1 MKSLVLDT
9 RILSKNINISL
20 GDNGNKYVDLYKI
33 FKFFSTS
40 VDIFPFLAIRH
51 NNQNKVKIDTGFL
64 EKNLIKNWSWNL
76 KSGFEVDES
85 MEIISP
91 KGLLIKVKSENDYI
105 DFHILEDG
113 RMYVKFTKPC
123 DLNNFKKSLGYSNI
137 NKAIEFINTEIKE
150 SFINFPCS
158 LEIDCFFSINS

>member
-91 KGLLIKVKSENDYI
+91 KGLLIKVKSEND
-105 DFHILEDG
+105 
-113 RMYVKFTKPC
+113 
-123 DLNNFKKSLGYSNI
+123 
-137 NKAIEFINTEIKE
+137 
-150 SFINFPCS
+150 
-158 LEIDCFFSINS
+158 